1 VTEVNVT
8 PPQRV
13 LVVDDE
19 PYYRDTIRDAL
30 ALDGIACDVAGTPAE
45 VLKAIE
51 DPRVAC
57 VVLDIT
63 LEAPDSLGLV
73 ETLIE
78 ARPALRV
85 IALATQN
92 DQEVVLAALQRGA
105 CDYLAKPVHDEELGL
120 AVHRALR
127 GEAVEA
133 RFAALRDQ
141 LWRLADHGT
150 PIDPADRE
158 PLAEEDEAL
167 LAALAERVAERA
179 AAPAPEPAP
188 APAPV
193 AAPAPERDRE
203 GEAELLR
210 EVAEGMTRETQPER
224 LLAASLRPIARATQA
239 RVASLYLIDNA
250 SGRLVCEA
258 QCEGT
263 DTDRAD
269 LPRGAGLTGG
279 CLQSG
284 AIVATDAPARDARFD
299 PEVDTPESGRPG
311 PVLCIPLRVRDRV
324 LGVARVFPGEAVGAS
339 AHLGELLAAP
349 LSAATRNVLLYRS
362 LLESVEDVA
371 RARREAEEGRR

>member
-1 VTEVNVT
+1 VA
-8 PPQRV
+8 PLRRV

-30 ALDGIACDVAGTPAE
+30 ALDGIACDVAGSPAE

-57 VVLDIT
+57 VVLDVAIG
-63 LEAPDSLGLV
+63 APDAIGLV

-85 IALATQN
+85 IALATQS
-92 DQEVVLAALQRGA
+92 DQELVLAALQRGA
-105 CDYLAKPVHDEELGL
+105 CDYLAKPVHDEELCL
-120 AVHRALR
+120 AVRRALR
-127 GEAVEA
+127 GEAVES
-133 RFAALRDQ
+133 RFAALREQ

-150 PIDPADRE
+150 PIDPGDRE
-158 PLAEEDEAL
+158 PLADEDEAL
-167 LAALAERVAERA
+167 LLALAERVAERA
-179 AAPAPEPAP
+179 SDPTPAPAAAPAPES
-188 APAPV
+188 
-193 AAPAPERDRE
+193 AAE

-224 LLAASLRPIARATQA
+224 LLAASLRPIARATSA

-284 AIVATDAPARDARFD
+284 AIVATDAPARDARFAA
-299 PEVDTPESGRPG
+299 EVDTPESGQPG
-311 PVLCIPLRVRDRV
+311 PVLVIPLRVRDRV
-324 LGVARVFPGEAVGAS
+324 LGVARVFPSESVGAS
-339 AHLGELLAAP
+339 ARLGELLAAP

-371 RARREAEEGRR
+371 RARRDAEEGRR